1 MWIGG
6 SSPLD
11 VEGFRSHGRP
21 IMQAYRYFWR
31 NGHVIGRARA
41 GTMGFDSQHGRNH
54 WHFEQFAEYRLLTAG
69 KKLAVRSRK
78 VGFCIAPT
86 HNVDMALPHATWQEF
101 YTGFFGECGTPT
113 AVWVREMLPV
123 DWGNTYFQSVAGQSF
138 DVTHLP
144 NGTYYIEVI
153 ANPERVLHETT
164 TRNDTSLRKVII
176 SGTADHRTIR
186 VPAWN
191 GLNPGGG
198 YGGFLA
204 SR

>member
-69 KKLAVRSRK
+69 QKLALRSRK

-86 HNVDMALPHATWQEF
+86 DNVDMALPHATWQEF

-113 AVWVREMLPV
+113 ALWVREMLPV
-123 DWGNTYFQSVAGQSF
+123 DWGKHLLPVGSRAVVRRHPSAERDLLHRGDRQPRAG
-138 DVTHLP
+138 
-144 NGTYYIEVI
+144 
-153 ANPERVLHETT
+153 
-164 TRNDTSLRKVII
+164 
-176 SGTADHRTIR
+176 
-186 VPAWN
+186 PA
-191 GLNPGGG
+191 
-198 YGGFLA
+198 
-204 SR
+204 